1 MKTNRDRILALVT
14 MGMIAISG
22 GFVSARAEDKPS
34 PCPQK
39 RSRATSNDLV
49 RRAQKKLKDQG
60 YYGGKED
67 GTLQPETGAALR
79 NYQLAKGLRA
89 DGRLNDQTAQSL
101 QLVLLATS
109 PRRVR
114 SP

>member
-14 MGMIAISG
+14 MGMIAMG
-22 GFVSARAEDKPS
+22 GGLARAEDKPS
-34 PCPQK
+34 PFPKK
-39 RSRATSNDLV
+39 RPPVTSNDLV
-49 RRAQKKLKDQG
+49 RRAHKKLKDEV
-60 YYGGKED
+60 YYSGKED
-67 GTLQPETGAALR
+67 GTLHPETSVALR

-101 QLVLLATS
+101 QLVLLATF

-114 SP
+114 IP